1 MRKILTLTSAALL
14 LLSACEEYKNPWP
27 DALLTLSVR
36 PVYPDAYTGAT
47 PEDATVK
54 AEEMN
59 SGALYKAQTGRE
71 GSADLALPAGI
82 YRLSFS
88 ARNGRIILNGTQ
100 DRVLVTE
107 NRTVDLKID
116 LSEAGSIVVK
126 ELYVGGC
133 SKAPEEG
140 TYQSDQ
146 YVLLHNNDSETAYLD
161 SLCFGTLSPYNAT
174 GVNYWL
180 VRDPETG
187 ETTFPDFVPVVTVV
201 WKFPG
206 NGRSWPLQPGEDA
219 LIALRGA
226 IDHSAAYP
234 LSVNLN
240 RSDCFVCYNPTY
252 FPNTM
257 YHPAPGD
264 QIRQDHILEVAKKT
278 GKATANTVSMSSP
291 TFVIFKSRGI
301 AIEDYVQ
308 RPEAVRV
315 PSGNSADESVIVP
328 YEWLLDAVEVFDG
341 RSSNNAKRLSPK
353 ADAGFVI
360 QSDVNKS
367 HSLVRKK
374 DEEASQAAGYEILQ
388 DTNNSSNDFYESETP
403 SLRR

>member
-1 MRKILTLTSAALL
+1 MRKILTLSFAALL
-14 LLSACEEYKNPWP
+14 LLACEEYKNPWP

-47 PEDATVK
+47 PEDALVK

-59 SGALYKAQTGRE
+59 SGAVYKAQTGRD
-71 GSADLALPAGI
+71 GSADLSLPAGI

-88 ARNGRIILNGTQ
+88 ARNGRILLNGTE
-100 DRVLVTE
+100 DRVLVTGD
-107 NRTVDLKID
+107 RAIDLRLE
-116 LSEAGSIVVK
+116 LSEAGGIVIK

-140 TYQSDQ
+140 VYQSDQ

-180 VRDPETG
+180 VRDPESG
-187 ETTFPDFVPVVTVV
+187 MMTFPDFVPIVMVV

-206 NGRSWPLQPGEDA
+206 NGRSWPLEPGEDA

-240 RSDCFVCYNPTY
+240 RSDCFVCYNTTY

-278 GKATANTVSMSSP
+278 GKATANTISMSSP

-308 RPEAVRV
+308 RTDAVRI
-315 PSGNSADESVIVP
+315 PSGNTADESVIVP
-328 YEWLLDAVEVFDG
+328 YSWILDAIEVFDG

-353 ADAGFVI
+353 ADAGFVT
-360 QSDVNKS
+360 QSDIYKS

-374 DEEASQAAGYEILQ
+374 DEEASQKAGYEILQ
-388 DTNNSSNDFYESETP
+388 DTNNSSTDFYESEIPT
-403 SLRR
+403 LRR